1 MGALISVL
9 VTITLSLLITRVATE
24 AMVLTGLSQQAA
36 QFQARSAFTGAG
48 FTTQESEQAINHP
61 VRRQIIMWLM
71 LLGNAG
77 IVTVVSSLVLTFV
90 STTGYRQTAVRAVV
104 LGAGL
109 LILWGI
115 ATDRRFDQFLTR
127 FMQWALQRWTTLDV
141 RDYTALLRLTGEYTV
156 SELQV
161 EKDTWLANEPLS
173 KLQLNAEGVVV
184 LGIQRSNGF
193 YVGAPQPSTQVL
205 PEDSLLLY
213 GREQTIVDL
222 DKRLKGSLGEKSHQQ
237 AVVEQQ
243 ALIKH
248 EALTDAV
255 SASSTQLKV

>member
-1 MGALISVL
+1 MGALVSVL

-90 STTGYRQTAVRAVV
+90 STTGYRQTAIRGAL
-104 LGAGL
+104 LGIGL
-109 LILWGI
+109 LILWAV
-115 ATDRRFDQFLTR
+115 ATDWRFNQFLTR
-127 FMQWALQRWTTLDV
+127 FVQWALQRWTKLDV

-173 KLQLNAEGVVV
+173 KLQLNAEGIVV

-193 YVGAPQPSTQVL
+193 YVGAPQSSTQVVPGDL
-205 PEDSLLLY
+205 LLLY
-213 GREQTIVDL
+213 GREMTIVDL
-222 DKRLKGSLGEKSHQQ
+222 DKRLKGSRGERSHQQ

-243 ALIKH
+243 ALIER
-248 EALTDAV
+248 EALTDV
-255 SASSTQLKV
+255 IKTGSTH